1 MRRERP
7 WAALLAA
14 TLLSLP
20 LGSIYAFSV
29 LLRPIELD
37 LHIPRSVLSLVFGLA
52 AIGFTAGSV
61 IAPLLYRL
69 VPAPVLVFGYAAIA
83 ASGIALAAMA
93 DEMAALLFGY
103 GVVFGTGGGAA
114 YISLQQGVNLLVQG
128 RRGLVNGYLVSLY
141 PMGAM
146 IAAPAF
152 HWGNEHFGWRATLS
166 ALALALLVSGVAAA
180 GLTWFARTRI
190 APPVV
195 RGETVAPAPL
205 GETFWRLAAVF
216 FLAAAAGLTVL
227 SQAKEIVMAYGGSPG
242 LAIAA
247 TTVIT
252 GLIAAARIVGGW
264 LVDRLPVPYVSSSA
278 HLLALTGAVLLTLWP
293 APGMAAV
300 AIGMIGIGYGFV
312 SGATAG
318 GIAVYWRASQYGWV
332 AGRIYVAW
340 CAAAISLPVLAGYLF
355 DVTQGYVAAVIIA
368 GCGNLA
374 GIFVALRMKRRA

>member
-1 MRRERP
+1 MRIERP

-37 LHIPRSVLSLVFGLA
+37 LHIPRSALSLVFGLA
-52 AIGFTAGSV
+52 AIGFTAGAV
-61 IAPLLYRL
+61 MAPVLYRL
-69 VPAPVLVFGYAAIA
+69 APAPVLVIGYAVIA

-93 DEMAALLFGY
+93 EGMAALLFGY

-114 YISLQQGVNLLVQG
+114 YISLQQGVNWLVRG

-152 HWGNEHFGWRATLS
+152 HWANEQFGWRVTLGG
-166 ALALALLVSGVAAA
+166 LAGTLLVCGVAAA
-180 GLTWFARTRI
+180 GLTWLAGTRL
-190 APPVV
+190 APVV
-195 RGETVAPAPL
+195 VAGTRPVPAPL
-205 GETFWRLAAVF
+205 GGTFWRLASVF

-252 GLIAAARIVGGW
+252 GLIAAARIGGGW
-264 LVDRLPVPYVSSSA
+264 LVDRFPVPYVSSSA

-300 AIGMIGIGYGFV
+300 ALGMIGVGYGFV

-318 GIAVYWRASQYGWV
+318 GIAVYWRPSEYGRV
-332 AGRIYVAW
+332 AGRTYVAW
-340 CAAAISLPVLAGYLF
+340 CTAAISLPVLAGYLF
-355 DVTQGYVAAVIIA
+355 DMTQGYAAAVIIA

-374 GIFVALRMKRRA
+374 GIGVALGMKRRL